1 MTAVALVS
9 FARRL
14 TDLAGSDPHG
24 SAVTCGSTTLNR
36 SELESRANRLARVL
50 ASYGVVPGDM
60 VTIAL
65 TNSTSW
71 FVAVCAAWKLGA
83 IPLRDDAGK
92 VRRSELRTTRLSKS
106 I

>member
-1 MTAVALVS
+1 
-9 FARRL
+9 
-14 TDLAGSDPHG
+14 
-24 SAVTCGSTTLNR
+24 
-36 SELESRANRLARVL
+36 
-50 ASYGVVPGDM
+50 M

-92 VRRSELRTTRLSKS
+92 VRRSELRTTRLNKAFG
-106 I
+106 